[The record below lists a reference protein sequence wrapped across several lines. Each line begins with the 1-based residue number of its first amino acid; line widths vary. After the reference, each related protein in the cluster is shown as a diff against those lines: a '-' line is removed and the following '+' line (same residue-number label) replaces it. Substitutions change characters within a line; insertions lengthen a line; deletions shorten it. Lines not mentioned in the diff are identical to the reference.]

1 MPEEYKHYA
10 FIACGTIDSV
20 MRVEKKNYLHVCLE
34 ECKCKIKKRKITKFI
49 SVELESESESE
60 SEAESKSDAELML
73 KLESGFDSE

>member
-10 FIACGTIDSV
+10 FIAGGTIDSV

-49 SVELESESESE
+49 SVELE
-60 SEAESKSDAELML
+60 
-73 KLESGFDSE
+73 